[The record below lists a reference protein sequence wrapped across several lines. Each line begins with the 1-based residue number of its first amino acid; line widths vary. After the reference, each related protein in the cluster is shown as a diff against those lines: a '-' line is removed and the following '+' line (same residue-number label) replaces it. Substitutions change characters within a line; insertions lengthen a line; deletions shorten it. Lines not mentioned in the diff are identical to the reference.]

1 MANARPVHTIRLG
14 RVQVAIWKNTTS
26 NGDRFNMT
34 LSQGYKDG
42 DTWKETTS
50 IGRDF
55 GYQAARAF
63 QLATDWIFQQSGENA
78 NAENA
83 AA

>member
-14 RVQVAIWKNTTS
+14 RIQVAIWKNETS

-34 LSQGYKDG
+34 ISQGYKDG
-42 DTWKETTS
+42 EEWKDTPS
-50 IGRDF
+50 IGRDY

-63 QLATDWIFQQSGENA
+63 QLATDWIFQQSNA
-78 NAENA
+78 NAQTDA